1 MRALWAVAV
10 KELRQIRRDRRTL
23 LILVFIPAFFLFL
36 YGYALNFDIRHVALA
51 VEDRDG
57 SAESRALVA
66 RFLASTYFDL
76 AATVTSDVEA
86 DDLMDRGTVRG
97 LLVIPEDFS
106 RSLRSGQMAAVQV
119 ILNGDNAN
127 TATTVLGYA
136 TAVLQEASSEARLS
150 GRPRA
155 SGAVPAAGRP
165 AVAQADRITIAPRV
179 WYNPELRSTLFL
191 VPGLIAY
198 IATITAVLSTALSIV
213 REKEM
218 GTMEQVRM
226 APISTPAFVLG
237 KTLPYLIISQ
247 ASAMLIVV
255 TAMAL
260 FDLPMRGTWLAL
272 SVVLAM
278 FLVGGVGTGLL
289 VSTLADT
296 QQMALQTSMLLAF
309 LPTLILSGFIFPIA
323 SMPVAVQYITTI
335 VPARYFLVAL
345 RGIVLKGLGLPSL
358 WAPLGALAIYACAVL
373 GLSAARLARQ

>member
-1 MRALWAVAV
+1 MRSIWAVAL

-23 LILVFIPAFFLFL
+23 LIIVFIPAFFLFL
-36 YGYALNFDIRHVALA
+36 YGYALNFDIRHVSLA

-57 SAESRALVA
+57 SGESRALVA
-66 RFLASTYFDL
+66 RFVASTYFDL
-76 AATVTSDVEA
+76 VETVASGPEA
-86 DDLMDRGTVRG
+86 DRLMEAGTIRA

-106 RSLRSGQMAAVQV
+106 RSLRSGETADVQV

-136 TAVLQEASSEARLS
+136 TAVLREAAESGSGAARARLV
-150 GRPRA
+150 
-155 SGAVPAAGRP
+155 AV
-165 AVAQADRITIAPRV
+165 QPRV

-237 KTLPYLIISQ
+237 KTLPYLILSQ
-247 ASAMLIVV
+247 LSSMLIVV
-255 TAMAL
+255 TAMVL
-260 FDLPMRGTWLAL
+260 FDLPMRGAWLDLSIVLAL
-272 SVVLAM
+272 

-289 VSTLADT
+289 VSTMTET
-296 QQMALQTSMLLAF
+296 QQMALQTSMLIAF
-309 LPTLILSGFIFPIA
+309 LPTLILSGFIFPIS
-323 SMPVAVQYITTI
+323 SMPAPIQYVTAI
-335 VPARYFLVAL
+335 VPARYFLTAL
-345 RGIVLKGLGLPSL
+345 RGIVLKGLDLPSL
-358 WAPLGALAIYACAVL
+358 WTPLLALGAFAVAVL
-373 GLSAARLARQ
+373 GLSALRLARQ